1 MLIILHSEQQYAEIY
16 VVLYYN
22 CYSYNNYNNTTFVQ
36 RPEVRGCRGAS
47 GFRLRL
53 SEQVGFEVFLKAGKV
68 RQARMSE
75 GSEFQVVA
83 ATTEKLIEMIPL

>member
-1 MLIILHSEQQYAEIY
+1 MGP
-16 VVLYYN
+16 
-22 CYSYNNYNNTTFVQ
+22 NYNTPFVQ
-36 RPEVRGCRGAS
+36 HPKVRRCRGAD

-53 SEQVGFEVFLKAGKV
+53 SEQVGFEVFLKVGRV

-83 ATTEKLIEMIPL
+83 AATEKARRARSVLVLGATMQQRGVG